1 MYLCGNPLPWVFDGK
16 HLGITISNKIDGM
29 KTDIMVKRAEYI
41 NKNNEILQEFNFIHP
56 DSKIK
61 INSIYKSHFTGSCL
75 WDLFSKEAVMVE
87 NTWNVSMRLM
97 LDIPRETHRY
107 LIEPLSNTKHIK
119 TILIKRFLTFIQ
131 QIRNS
136 NKSAT
141 KFLLNSIHL
150 DARSTTGSNLRNIL
164 LETDKAS
171 ISDLSPND
179 AFQVEYH
186 PIKSEE
192 KWRLPFIKDIIEAK
206 NDKLIIQNIDD
217 GDLDD
222 MLDVLCTY

>member
-1 MYLCGNPLPWVFDGK
+1 
-16 HLGITISNKIDGM
+16 M
-29 KTDIMVKRAEYI
+29 KTDIMVKRTDYI
-41 NKNNEILQEFNFIHP
+41 NKNNEICQEFNFSHP

-61 INSIYKSHFTGSCL
+61 INSIYNSHFTGSCL

-107 LIEPLSNTKHIK
+107 FMEPLSNTKHIK
-119 TILIKRFLTFIQ
+119 TILIKRFLTFIE
-131 QIRNS
+131 QIRKS

-192 KWRLPFIKDIIEAK
+192 KWRLPFIKDIIESK

-222 MLDVLCTY
+222 MLDVLCTS